1 MEKGHFFSEEIPRYR
16 YYLRMRNYS
25 ERTLDSYEEIL
36 ERFARYVWLR
46 RHRPDRISYQW
57 KDLSSAR
64 LDTDVMV
71 PDHWIT
77 DFLAF
82 LTSLRTYNPR
92 TLHRIIS
99 TLSSFYKYLKRQK
112 IVETNPV
119 ADIERPRVKG
129 QESVYMKHSQVLE
142 LLAKIAD
149 PRDRLVVRTIY
160 ATGVRVSELSAIRVE
175 DIDFGAQTIRIKGK
189 GGKIRTVFIDGD
201 TLGEIHGFIGDRG
214 EGPLFPGQMGK
225 PISPRTI
232 QFIFRQYAPEGITPH
247 KLRHSYASELYTR
260 SRNLKVVQENLGHS
274 SIKTTEIYL
283 HTDVEERKKVY
294 RDYFPLS
301 TENGRDHDE
310 GTKP

>member
-36 ERFARYVWLR
+36 ERFARYAWLR
-46 RHRPDRISYQW
+46 RHRPDRLTYQW
-57 KDLSSAR
+57 KDLGAAR
-64 LDTDVMV
+64 LDTDVVV
-71 PDHWIT
+71 PDHWVT

-82 LTSLRTYNPR
+82 LSSLRKYHPR

-99 TLSSFYKYLKRQK
+99 TLSSFYKFLKRQR
-112 IVETNPV
+112 IVEANPL
-119 ADIERPRVKG
+119 ADMERPKVKG
-129 QESVYMKHSQVLE
+129 QEVVYMKHNQVLE

-160 ATGVRVSELSAIRVE
+160 ATGVRVSELSGMRVE
-175 DIDFGAQTIRIKGK
+175 DIDFGGQTIRVKGK
-189 GGKIRTVFIDGD
+189 GGKIRIVFIDGE
-201 TLGEIHGFIGDRG
+201 TLDEIRAFLGDRR

-232 QFIFRQYAPEGITPH
+232 QFIFRKYAPAGITPH

-260 SRNLKVVQENLGHS
+260 SRNLRVVQENLGHS

-294 RDYFPLS
+294 EDFFPLS
-301 TENGRDHDE
+301 TENGNHHGKEDRS
-310 GTKP
+310 

>member
-36 ERFARYVWLR
+36 ERFGRYAWLR

-57 KDLSSAR
+57 KDLASAR
-64 LDTDVMV
+64 LDTDVV
-71 PDHWIT
+71 VQDHWVT
-77 DFLAF
+77 DFLGF
-82 LTSLRTYNPR
+82 LTSLRNYQPR

-119 ADIERPRVKG
+119 ADLDRPKVKG
-129 QESVYMKHSQVLE
+129 QEVVYMKHSQVLE
-142 LLAKIAD
+142 LLGRIPD

-160 ATGVRVSELSAIRVE
+160 ATGVRVSELAGIRVE

-201 TLGEIHGFIGDRG
+201 TLGEVRAFIGDRR

-225 PISPRTI
+225 PLSPRTI
-232 QFIFRQYAPEGITPH
+232 QFIFREYAPPGITPH

-260 SRNLKVVQENLGHS
+260 SKNLKVVQENLGHS

-294 RDYFPLS
+294 QEFFPLS
-301 TENGRDHDE
+301 SENGKDHAGD
-310 GTKP
+310 GGV

>member
-1 MEKGHFFSEEIPRYR
+1 MDKGHFFSEAIPRYR

-25 ERTLDSYEEIL
+25 ERTLDSYGEIL
-36 ERFARYVWLR
+36 ERFARYAWLR

-64 LDTDVMV
+64 LDTDVGV
-71 PDHWIT
+71 PDHWVS

-82 LTSLRTYNPR
+82 LTSLRNYRPR

-119 ADIERPRVKG
+119 ADLERPKVKG
-129 QESVYMKHSQVLE
+129 QELVYMKHSQVLE
-142 LLAKIAD
+142 LLASIDD
-149 PRDRLVVRTIY
+149 PRDRLIVRTIY
-160 ATGVRVSELSAIRVE
+160 ATGVRVSELSGIRVE
-175 DIDFGAQTIRIKGK
+175 DIDFGAQTIRIRGK

-201 TLGEIHGFIGDRG
+201 TLGEIRSLIGDRR
-214 EGPLFPGQMGK
+214 EGPLFPGQVGK

-232 QFIFRQYAPEGITPH
+232 QFIFRQYAPPGITPH
-247 KLRHSYASELYTR
+247 KLRHSYASELYSR
-260 SRNLKVVQENLGHS
+260 SKNLKVVQENLGHS

-294 RDYFPLS
+294 REFFPLS
-301 TENGRDHDE
+301 AENGRNHAKE
-310 GTKP
+310 GGS